1 MGLGHQ
7 RIPGAL
13 EFGRHLG
20 NDGGQ
25 CGEMIADGGEARGEQ
40 VRPLGLRAGGGRG
53 LRRLGGLLRLDPFLD
68 LRIAQEIEQLVDLG
82 RLAGGGRSGGG
93 RSGQQR

>member
-1 MGLGHQ
+1 M
-7 RIPGAL
+7 I
-13 EFGRHLG
+13 
-20 NDGGQ
+20 GGK
-25 CGEMIADGGEARGEQ
+25 CCEMIADGGEARGEQ
-40 VRPLGLRAGGGRG
+40 VRPLGLRAGGGGG

-82 RLAGGGRSGGG
+82 RLAGGGCCGGG